1 MDEKLELKDD
11 AIWLNEDMKK
21 ELQYVYDHYRHVCN
35 QNEYLKKENERLKSE
50 SYKDEELSR
59 MKKKY
64 DKMCEDY
71 LRGFP
76 ISDEEDKKINEWI
89 DEIEKDGIRVGAI
102 GGRLT
107 YHFIVTSIGEI
118 GTVEDII
125 KKKKLTFRNI

>member
-11 AIWLNEDMKK
+11 SIWLNEDMKK

-76 ISDEEDKKINEWI
+76 ISDE
-89 DEIEKDGIRVGAI
+89 IEKDGIRVGAI

-118 GTVEDII
+118 GTVEDMVTG
-125 KKKKLTFRNI
+125 KKLTFRNI